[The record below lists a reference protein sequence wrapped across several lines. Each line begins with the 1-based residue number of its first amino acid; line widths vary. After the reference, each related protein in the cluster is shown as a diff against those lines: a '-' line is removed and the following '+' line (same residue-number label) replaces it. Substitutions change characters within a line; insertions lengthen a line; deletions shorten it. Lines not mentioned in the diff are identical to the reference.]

1 MCSCSECK
9 RKQEIAQ
16 WDGAD
21 NTLLSWYCCSLNTTI
36 FEERFMRKVFW
47 ENPYQSS
54 LTTTVTAVN
63 GVEILFDATI
73 AYSFAGGQESDRAWV
88 NGIEILGSR
97 MDSGLIYYTL
107 PPEHGLNVG
116 AVVLMTIDW
125 PRRYR
130 LMRLHFTAE
139 LMLELV
145 TQKYG
150 LEKVGAHIAE
160 HKSRIDFKSD
170 INISAYFPDLL
181 ADYEAII
188 AADYPIE
195 KGYSDVAAQRRYW
208 KIDGFAQVPCGG
220 THVRSTA
227 EVGMVTL
234 KRDRPGKGIE
244 RIEIRLVEPDKIE
257 RIMTTE
263 RLILRLWKPEDA
275 EPYYEMHQDPK
286 VIEFLPGPL
295 SRERVAE
302 FMADMNAG
310 FAVNKY
316 CMFAV
321 EEQASGAFIGFVGL
335 AQPRFEAHFTP
346 CVEIGWRLASAYWGR
361 GYATEV
367 ARAVLAYAFNFLK
380 LDEVVSFTVPKN
392 VRSQNV
398 MRRIGM
404 VRDENGDFLHPKLPA
419 DHRLAQHV
427 LYRIKKVVSYSRS
440 NV

>member
-1 MCSCSECK
+1 
-9 RKQEIAQ
+9 
-16 WDGAD
+16 
-21 NTLLSWYCCSLNTTI
+21 
-36 FEERFMRKVFW
+36 MRKVFW

-54 LTTTVTAVN
+54 LTTTVSAVN

-107 PPEHGLNVG
+107 PPEHGLVPG
-116 AVVLMTIDW
+116 QEVMMTIDW
-125 PRRYR
+125 QRRYR

-160 HKSRIDFKSD
+160 HKARIDFKSD
-170 INISAYFPDLL
+170 ANISTYFPELL
-181 ADYEAII
+181 AEYKAII

-195 KGYSDVAAQRRYW
+195 KNYSDVIAQRRYW
-208 KIDGFAQVPCGG
+208 KIEGFAHVPCGG

-244 RIEIRLVEPDKIE
+244 RIEIRLVEPDRFE
-257 RIMTTE
+257 RVMTTE

-275 EPYYEMHQDPK
+275 EPYYEMNQDSK
-286 VIEFLPGPL
+286 VIEFLPGTL

-302 FMADMNAG
+302 FMVDMNAG
-310 FAVNKY
+310 FAADKY

-321 EEQASGAFIGFVGL
+321 EEQASGACIGFVGL

-346 CVEIGWRLASAYWGR
+346 CVEIGWRLASAYWEK
-361 GYATEV
+361 GYATEA
-367 ARAVLAYAFNFLK
+367 ARAVLAYAFNVLK
-380 LDEVVSFTVPKN
+380 LDEVVSFTVPEN

-398 MRRIGM
+398 MRKIGM
-404 VRDENGDFLHPKLPA
+404 VRDETADFLHPKLPA
-419 DHRLAQHV
+419 DHRLALHV